1 MSDPRMEYEYYPVK
15 RYVDNH
21 NRVLNGRIWCIQD
34 ICEIICA
41 VMTWFLIAYAEFVVM
56 KVMLMPSPYPV
67 YRYANMIVFN
77 CGIFLA
83 VSSHLKSMFSDPG
96 AVPKGNATKENIQQ
110 MGFRE
115 GEVIFKC
122 AKCSSIKPNRAHH
135 CSVCKRCILKM
146 DHHCPWINN
155 CVGER
160 NQKYFVLFCCYIA
173 FISIH
178 ALFLCVNQFALCI
191 KHEWKECSTFSPP
204 ATVVLLLFLIFEAL
218 LFCVFTMI
226 MLGTQLNAIWNDET
240 GIEQLKKEEARW
252 VKKSRWK
259 SIESV
264 FGRFSILWLSP
275 FSQPNFK
282 SKIESCLY
290 PV

>member
-1 MSDPRMEYEYYPVK
+1 LVNQLSIQPSCRPR
-15 RYVDNH
+15 
-21 NRVLNGRIWCIQD
+21 
-34 ICEIICA
+34 
-41 VMTWFLIAYAEFVVM
+41 
-56 KVMLMPSPYPV
+56 
-67 YRYANMIVFN
+67 
-77 CGIFLA
+77 
-83 VSSHLKSMFSDPG
+83 FS
-96 AVPKGNATKENIQQ
+96 
-110 MGFRE
+110 
-115 GEVIFKC
+115 
-122 AKCSSIKPNRAHH
+122 
-135 CSVCKRCILKM
+135 
-146 DHHCPWINN
+146 PWINN

-173 FISIH
+173 LISIH

-218 LFCVFTMI
+218 LFAVFTII

-264 FGRFSILWLSP
+264 FGRFSLLWLSP
-275 FSQPNFK
+275 FNQPNIK
-282 SKIESCLY
+282 SKMESSLY

>member
-1 MSDPRMEYEYYPVK
+1 MIYPIY
-15 RYVDNH
+15 RFIN
-21 NRVLNGRIWCIQD
+21 I
-34 ICEIICA
+34 
-41 VMTWFLIAYAEFVVM
+41 FL
-56 KVMLMPSPYPV
+56 
-67 YRYANMIVFN
+67 FN
-77 CGIFLA
+77 CGTFLA
-83 VSSHLKSMFSDPG
+83 ISSHLKSMFSDPG

-115 GEVIFKC
+115 GEIIFKC
-122 AKCSSIKPNRAHH
+122 PKCASIKPSRAHH
-135 CSVCKRCILKM
+135 CSVCKRCVLKM

-173 FISIH
+173 LISIH

-218 LFCVFTMI
+218 LFAVFTII
-226 MLGTQLNAIWNDET
+226 MLGTQLSAIWNDET

-264 FGRFSILWLSP
+264 FGRFSLLWLSP
-275 FSQPNFK
+275 FNQPNIK
-282 SKIESCLY
+282 SKMESCLY